1 MPRVAKPLNCKKNEI
16 IELTEIA
23 NSPVYSEDMKR
34 SAKIVL
40 LANDGM
46 QNKTIAEKLGS
57 NENTVAMW
65 RKRFLENRIS
75 GLRDLER
82 PGRRGSNGADK
93 RQEVVNAVPEDKAIT
108 VKELAKHSGTSEA
121 TARRALNDAG
131 IILGDKRAYEVK
143 ASLGLN
149 KAHVDIKGL
158 YISGSARAIVLRTD
172 SSLEQTMGEGTLS
185 TRNRELAMESGDNS
199 LLADIL
205 GKMCVSKKENAVKE
219 VKLDEFL
226 KRTDDSLAGIKHI
239 AVILSPK
246 YRLPSGLLFKN
257 MELITTS
264 DEPSWLA
271 IVAMCFRLM
280 SEGDEGRKTFN
291 NLERYIQSRTSAEES
306 FVWTRDNLEFPE
318 TPLSDVEDNLE
329 TDKLFS
335 GNSYSN
341 CAWVKYGYA
350 TRDGEYAE
358 CCNVKYDAL
367 PDKDDGIYADPYK
380 VASYTGEVVNGVRSI
395 FEGPQKRLA
404 EEYMNQSCKKK
415 QNKNM

>member
-1 MPRVAKPLNCKKNEI
+1 MYIYNSLSRKKEEFKPVQEGKAGIYACGP
-16 IELTEIA
+16 T
-23 NSPVYSEDMKR
+23 VYNYFHIGNARPFITFD
-34 SAKIVL
+34 VL
-40 LANDGM
+40 RR
-46 QNKTIAEKLGS
+46 Q
-57 NENTVAMW
+57 
-65 RKRFLENRIS
+65 
-75 GLRDLER
+75 LER
-82 PGRRGSNGADK
+82 EGYDVTFVQNFTDIDDKMIRRANEEG
-93 RQEVVNAVPEDKAIT
+93 IT
-108 VKELAKHSGTSEA
+108 VKELAEHSGTSEA

-226 KRTDDSLAGIKHI
+226 KRTDDSLEGIKHI

-358 CCNVKYDAL
+358 FCNVKYDAL

>member
-1 MPRVAKPLNCKKNEI
+1 MSRVAKPLNCKKDEI

-23 NSPVYSEDMKR
+23 NSPVYSEDIKR
-34 SAKIVL
+34 RAKIVL
-40 LANDGM
+40 LANDGI
-46 QNKTIAEKLGS
+46 QNKAIAEQLGS

-65 RKRFLENRIS
+65 RNRFLENRIP

-82 PGRRGSNGADK
+82 PGRRGSHGTNK
-93 RQEVVNAVPEDKAIT
+93 RQEVVNAVPKNKEIT
-108 VKELAKHSGTSEA
+108 VKELAENSGTSEA

-131 IILGDKRAYEVK
+131 ITLGDKRAYEVK

-149 KAHVDIKGL
+149 KACVDIKGL
-158 YISGSARAIVLRTD
+158 YISESARAIVLRID
-172 SSLEQTMGEGTLS
+172 NSLEQTMGEGTLS

-205 GKMCVSKKENAVKE
+205 GKMCVNKKENSIKE

-226 KRTDDSLAGIKHI
+226 KRTDDSLKGIKHI

-246 YRLPSGLLFKN
+246 YKRPSGLLFKN

-264 DEPSWLA
+264 DESSWLA
-271 IVAMCFRLM
+271 NVAMCFRLM
-280 SEGDEGRKTFN
+280 SEGGEGRETYN
-291 NLERYIQSRTSAEES
+291 NLERYIQSRTATEES
-306 FVWTRDNLEFPE
+306 FVWTRDNLEFHE
-318 TPLSDVEDNLE
+318 TPRSDIADTMEV
-329 TDKLFS
+329 DKLFS
-335 GNSYSN
+335 DNSSSN

-358 CCNVKYDAL
+358 FCNVKYDAL

-380 VASYTGEVVNGVRSI
+380 VASYMGEVVNGVRSI
-395 FEGPQKRLA
+395 FEEPQKQLA
-404 EEYMNQSCKKK
+404 EEYMNQNGKKK
-415 QNKNM
+415 QHKNM